1 MVAVLDTWLA
11 RRRIEARGACGAWRR
26 RAACARRKTAHA
38 ALEGARV
45 QVAEACRAA
54 SGRA

>member
-26 RAACARRKTAHA
+26 RAACARRKRLTPRWK
-38 ALEGARV
+38 AR
-45 QVAEACRAA
+45 ACR
-54 SGRA
+54 